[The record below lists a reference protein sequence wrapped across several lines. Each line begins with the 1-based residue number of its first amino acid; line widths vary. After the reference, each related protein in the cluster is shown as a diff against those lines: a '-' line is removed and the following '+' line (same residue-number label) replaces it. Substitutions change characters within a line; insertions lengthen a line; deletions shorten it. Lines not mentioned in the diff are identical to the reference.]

1 MQKINSEY
9 KQKFFI
15 TFGNLV
21 KKYRLK
27 MGKTISQICI
37 SHHISPKTW
46 SNIEKGHLEKIMLFS
61 LFKVSKTLNINLQDL
76 IVETKDTIKKDN

>member
-9 KQKFFI
+9 KLKFFK

-27 MGKTISQICI
+27 SRRTISQISI
-37 SHHISPKTW
+37 PNHISPKTW
-46 SNIEKGHLEKIMLFS
+46 SNIERGHLEKIMLFS
-61 LFKVSKTLNINLQDL
+61 LFKVSKTLNINLHDL
-76 IVETKDTIKKDN
+76 IIETKDIIKKDN